1 MTLTVRIP
9 RYGIRLTSFGNNLSA
24 LQDHQE
30 IKIQEQSCNLVP
42 GHKPGSLWVS
52 LEDDLV
58 EIVKPG
64 DHVEIIGVVKQRW
77 NPLGNQQEE
86 KTVVE
91 LVLKAHNLW
100 VQNSETSNIVDAEE
114 AEREFSDYWSRPE
127 NRDVVGRNKLV
138 ASFCPELFGLYIAKL
153 GEMID
158 LFQKLPISNQ
168 SNL

>member
-1 MTLTVRIP
+1 M
-9 RYGIRLTSFGNNLSA
+9 
-24 LQDHQE
+24 
-30 IKIQEQSCNLVP
+30 P

-77 NPLGNQQEE
+77 SPLGNQQEE

-138 ASFCPELFGLYIAKL
+138 ASFCPDLFGLYIAKL
-153 GEMID
+153 GEIMF
-158 LFQKLPISNQ
+158 LFQKFPIF
-168 SNL
+168 